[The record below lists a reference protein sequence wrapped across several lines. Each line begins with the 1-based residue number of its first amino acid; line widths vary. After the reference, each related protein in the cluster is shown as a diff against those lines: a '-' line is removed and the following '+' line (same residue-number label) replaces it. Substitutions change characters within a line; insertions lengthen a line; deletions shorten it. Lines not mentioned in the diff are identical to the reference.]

1 MPSTLRIDISVK
13 VKGSAMKIGEL
24 ASRTGVSTRM
34 LRHYEA
40 QGLLAP
46 GREAN
51 AYRTYDDADAE
62 RAVRVAGLVRAGVP
76 TRLVKVLLDLEN
88 VPDDELVAA
97 CPRSVAE
104 LLHTE
109 LEGLDERI
117 ACLSRSRATLCSFL
131 ERAQAAAAELE
142 PAPA

>member
-1 MPSTLRIDISVK
+1 
-13 VKGSAMKIGEL
+13 MKIGEL

-51 AYRTYDDADAE
+51 AYRSYDEADVE
-62 RAVRVAGLVRAGVP
+62 RATRVAGLVRAGVP
-76 TRLVKVLLDLEN
+76 TRLVKVLLDLEG

-97 CPRSVAE
+97 CPRSVADMLLDE
-104 LLHTE
+104 LR
-109 LEGLDERI
+109 GLDDRI
-117 ACLSRSRATLCSFL
+117 ACLSRSRATLCDFL
-131 ERAQAAAAELE
+131 SRAQHAAAELE
-142 PAPA
+142 AQPRAALAVPAT